1 MTKDELIDEVNTRIN
16 FITSQLENPPL
27 DYMFYNEFVRDNNLK
42 TIPGLLQIPYVDFI
56 VAVVF
61 PTFDFSSF
69 SELLEDIISF
79 RRIFE
84 DLDSQ
89 EFTDMKGVFRVFLKS
104 ARLGVLDMVFNDD
117 DKDHALKVTH
127 SLLTPKSSDKKDC
140 EIIARAMSTIDK
152 LIINNGKQGW
162 DVSKLISY
170 YRKKPDVMDN
180 TVAIISMLKEF
191 KEEKDADFSQSKYQ
205 EDHRVQKTFEVC
217 NSIIECRKILSNEYK
232 KTEDNL
238 LNNRSIYKKFLKDIE
253 NAFEKD
259 EIKNYELIIRNI
271 DDEELKK
278 AFLKL
283 VWLHNKKAYDEVEQ
297 RNKRLNE
304 NSLTN
309 YLSVLKNNGISK
321 ESIDLQKITKNSC
334 EDLDKMLKILNA
346 IVGDKEKLIKIVE
359 MSDLDS
365 VKYFQE
371 LKTVGIINSGAFIKY
386 PELFDSNSDYR
397 KSFDKSMEILRE
409 NVVNKALFGKSI
421 DVLIDNDNL
430 DSNINVLRYYGLLDK
445 LKTAKK
451 FTFLKKSNLIETI
464 DKVLELGYE
473 NLLLEDI
480 SLLNENNWDRIYV
493 LKSMGLQPIDKK
505 ELIKWLRDD
514 KFFVSDSVLKKY
526 MEDVSEYC
534 DDLDITYEADF
545 MKIVKDNEM
554 SERTL
559 NFDGIIISKNRVAR
573 NLTSDDFNVNDLFKA
588 IINNCVLSME
598 EIETIKSCLKNK
610 VYKLDY

>member
-397 KSFDKSMEILRE
+397 KSFDKSMKILRE

-505 ELIKWLRDD
+505 ELIKWLRGD

>member
-1 MTKDELIDEVNTRIN
+1 MTKDELIDELNTRIS

-56 VAVVF
+56 AAVVF

-69 SELLEDIISF
+69 SELLGDIISF

-117 DKDHALKVTH
+117 DKDHALNVTH

-140 EIIARAMSTIDK
+140 EIIERAMSTIDK

-217 NSIIECRKILSNEYK
+217 TSIIECRKILSNEYK

-259 EIKNYELIIRNI
+259 EIKNYELIIHNI

-304 NSLTN
+304 NSLAN

-346 IVGDKEKLIKIVE
+346 IVGEKEKLIKIVE

-386 PELFDSNSDYR
+386 PELFDSNSGYR

-430 DSNINVLRYYGLLDK
+430 DSNINVLRYYGLLDR

-573 NLTSDDFNVNDLFKA
+573 NLISDDFNVNDLFKA

>member
-1 MTKDELIDEVNTRIN
+1 MTKEELIDELNTRIS

-69 SELLEDIISF
+69 SELLGDIISF

-89 EFTDMKGVFRVFLKS
+89 EFTDMKGVFRIFLKS
-104 ARLGVLDMVFNDD
+104 ARLGILDMVFNDD

-140 EIIARAMSTIDK
+140 EVIERAMSTIDK

-205 EDHRVQKTFEVC
+205 EEHRVQKTFEVC
-217 NSIIECRKILSNEYK
+217 TSIIECRKILSNEYK

-271 DDEELKK
+271 DDEKLKK

-304 NSLTN
+304 NSLAN

-346 IVGDKEKLIKIVE
+346 IVGEKEKLIKIVE

-386 PELFDSNSDYR
+386 PELFDSNSGYR

-430 DSNINVLRYYGLLDK
+430 DSNINVLRYYGLLDR

-526 MEDVSEYC
+526 MEDVSEYY

>member
-1 MTKDELIDEVNTRIN
+1 MTKDELIDEVNNRIN

-140 EIIARAMSTIDK
+140 EIIERAMSTIDK

-205 EDHRVQKTFEVC
+205 EDHRVKKTFEVC
-217 NSIIECRKILSNEYK
+217 TSIIECRKILSNEYK

-304 NSLTN
+304 NSLAN

-346 IVGDKEKLIKIVE
+346 IVGEKEKLIKIVE

-386 PELFDSNSDYR
+386 PELFDSNSGYR

-430 DSNINVLRYYGLLDK
+430 DSNINVLRYYGLLDR

-526 MEDVSEYC
+526 MEDVSEYY

-573 NLTSDDFNVNDLFKA
+573 NLISDDFNVNDLFKA

>member
-1 MTKDELIDEVNTRIN
+1 MTKDELIDELNTRIS

-69 SELLEDIISF
+69 SELLGDIISF

-127 SLLTPKSSDKKDC
+127 SILTPKSSDKKDC
-140 EIIARAMSTIDK
+140 EIIERAMSTIDK

-162 DVSKLISY
+162 DVSKLVSY

-217 NSIIECRKILSNEYK
+217 TSIIECRKILSNEYK

-304 NSLTN
+304 NSLAN

-346 IVGDKEKLIKIVE
+346 IVGEKEKLIKIVE

-386 PELFDSNSDYR
+386 PELFDSNSGYR

-430 DSNINVLRYYGLLDK
+430 DSNINVLRYYGLLDR

-526 MEDVSEYC
+526 MEDVSEYY

-573 NLTSDDFNVNDLFKA
+573 NLISDDFNVNDLFKA

-598 EIETIKSCLKNK
+598 EIETIKSYLKNK